1 MTLSAILRA
10 VADAE
15 RYPPGPVADAER
27 NPRAPAVALSPTRGA
42 GLQTL
47 LKPLSS
53 IGHIGLLI
61 LTLLKPLSSIGRY
74 VSGAEH
80 MSRGPGTAVS
90 AIRAGRSVLRE
101 SCSRSRSR
109 LSLVSTIMDSCPVP
123 PG

>member
-90 AIRAGRSVLRE
+90 AHSGAKCFAPSIPEVALVYLWY
-101 SCSRSRSR
+101 R
-109 LSLVSTIMDSCPVP
+109 L
-123 PG
+123 